1 MENYHTEDFFIKTDQ
16 FSGPYSVLLSMIEDR
31 KLFIND
37 ISLSLITEDYLKYV
51 NSNNI
56 HPSLI
61 SNFVLVAS
69 TLILIKSKSLLPS
82 LDLTEEEQTDIKNL
96 QDRLKLYEYYSNLS
110 INIKEKFGK
119 RILFFPEERKNY
131 DVIFLPDDEITQDKM
146 MFLVS
151 ELLNK
156 IPKKSI
162 NPEVSVKKVISLE
175 EMIDKLKVRI
185 QNSLKLSFK
194 DFAGQGASKE
204 ERVYAIVGFL
214 AILEL
219 AREGILSVVQNNHFE
234 DILIEKNNL

>member
-16 FSGPYSVLLSMIEDR
+16 FSGPYSVLLSMIEER

-61 SNFVLVAS
+61 SNFILVAA

-82 LDLTEEEQTDIKNL
+82 LDLTEEEKEDIESL
-96 QDRLKLYEYYSNLS
+96 QERLKLYEYYSNLS
-110 INIKEKFGK
+110 TNIKERFGK
-119 RILFFPEERKNY
+119 KIIYFAEERKNY
-131 DVIFLPDDEITQDKM
+131 DIVFLPDSQITSEQM
-146 MFLVS
+146 MLLVN

-156 IPKKSI
+156 APKKI
-162 NPEVSVKKVISLE
+162 TNPEVSVKKVISLE
-175 EMIDKLKVRI
+175 EMIDKLKIRI

-194 DFAGQGASKE
+194 DFAGQTASKE
-204 ERVYAIVGFL
+204 EKVYAIVGFL

-219 AREGILSVVQNNHFE
+219 AREGILNVMQDNNFE